1 VQCRAVFVPRREHAR
16 FCTAGC
22 RVAWNREQAGDSPA
36 EVSALRWSIA
46 AMSDTAGR
54 LDEAGSWDRR
64 QALAVI
70 AEAVWRVT
78 IVDAT
83 LVRYHPEAYDGV
95 LAGLVPGERRLIEG
109 TLAGLR
115 FVRNRIGRDGDI
127 AEFVDPAALGRGA
140 GDGSVAR
147 WAWKPVPEP
156 ALALPPRAR
165 AWEMTRYGGY
175 RAALAGRAVGG
186 VFGRAVAFLQR
197 AAADAAVGT
206 DTGAPAAR

>member
-1 VQCRAVFVPRREHAR
+1 MHCGAVFVPRREHAR
-16 FCTAGC
+16 FCSAGC
-22 RVAWNREQAGDSPA
+22 RVAWNREQAGVSPA

-54 LDEAGSWDRR
+54 LAEAGSWDRR

-95 LAGLVPGERRLIEG
+95 LAGLVPAERRLIEES
-109 TLAGLR
+109 LAGLR

-127 AEFVDPAALGRGA
+127 AQFVEPAALGRGA
-140 GDGSVAR
+140 GEGGVAG

-156 ALALPPRAR
+156 APALPRRAR
-165 AWEMTRYGGY
+165 AWELTRYDGY
-175 RAALAGRAVGG
+175 RAALAGRAVGA

-206 DTGAPAAR
+206 DAGVPAAR